1 MSYLSSFKTVHTFMF
16 DVDGV
21 MTDGQMLVTDSG
33 EFLRRMST
41 RDGYALKLAVRSGYH
56 VAVITG
62 GSSPGVE
69 HRLRL
74 LGIPSIFSGIS
85 DKPAAFA
92 HWLEMHP
99 CDTGGILYMGDD
111 LPDFE
116 IMQMVGVPC
125 CPADAD
131 PSIQALSV
139 YVSSR
144 QGGEGCVR
152 DVIEKTMRIQGKWP
166 YP

>member
-1 MSYLSSFKTVHTFMF
+1 MSYLAAFRKVHTFMF

-21 MTDGQMLVTDSG
+21 LTDGQMLINDSG

-41 RDGYALKLAVRSGYH
+41 RDGFALKLAIRAGYQ

-69 HRLRL
+69 NRLRL
-74 LGIPSIFSGIS
+74 LGITSIYSGIQ

-92 HWLEMHP
+92 HWMEAHP
-99 CDTGGILYMGDD
+99 CDPEGILYMGDD
-111 LPDFE
+111 LPDYE
-116 IMQMVGVPC
+116 VMHMSGVPC

-131 PSIQALSV
+131 PAIQAISI
-139 YVSSR
+139 YVSPKP
-144 QGGEGCVR
+144 GGNGCVR
-152 DVIEKTMRIQGKWP
+152 DVLEKTMRIQGKWP